1 MINAHRTEI
10 IFSVTDKPTEPRATN
25 KTKPVKYVE
34 IGEVLLNGWGFLE
47 IAKRIE
53 AERGANAVGTT

>member
-1 MINAHRTEI
+1 M
-10 IFSVTDKPTEPRATN
+10 TDKPTEPRATN